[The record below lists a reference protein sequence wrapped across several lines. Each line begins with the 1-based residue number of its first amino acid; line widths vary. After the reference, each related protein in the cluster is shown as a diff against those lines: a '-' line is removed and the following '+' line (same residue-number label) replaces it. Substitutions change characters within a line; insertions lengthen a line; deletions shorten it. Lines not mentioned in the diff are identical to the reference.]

1 MMNIWMFV
9 IGFIIFGGYMVGLLS
24 AIIWGHNSQRDEML
38 NDPELKKYYDDV
50 LNSSNGVDMDGIGN
64 QGRFNYR
71 PKPKAKKR
79 KQGSQSRKKNYFW
92 HENNK

>member
-64 QGRFNYR
+64 QGRVPMR
-71 PKPKAKKR
+71 RTKIKKR
-79 KQGSQSRKKNYFW
+79 KSKIKI
-92 HENNK
+92 K